1 MPSFTL
7 PVFRHGDDEQE
18 EQGAP
23 DLVVLVSAYECDQR
37 AALVP
42 RRRGDE

>member
-7 PVFRHGDDEQE
+7 PVFRHSDDEQE

-23 DLVVLVSAYECDQR
+23 DLVVLVSPYVTGAR
-37 AALVP
+37 AVLVP

>member
-7 PVFRHGDDEQE
+7 PVFRHSDDEQE

-23 DLVVLVSAYECDQR
+23 DLVVLVSPYETGAR
-37 AALVP
+37 AVLVP

>member
-7 PVFRHGDDEQE
+7 PAFWCDDDEQS
-18 EQGAP
+18 AP
-23 DLVVLVSAYECDQR
+23 DLVVLVSPYETGPR
-37 AALVP
+37 AVLVP

>member
-1 MPSFTL
+1 MPSLTI
-7 PVFRHGDDEQE
+7 PVFWHSDDEQE

-23 DLVVLVSAYECDQR
+23 DLVVLASPYETGPRAVLVS
-37 AALVP
+37 

>member
-7 PVFRHGDDEQE
+7 PVFRHSDGEQD

-23 DLVVLVSAYECDQR
+23 DLVVLVSPYETGRR
-37 AALVP
+37 AVLVP